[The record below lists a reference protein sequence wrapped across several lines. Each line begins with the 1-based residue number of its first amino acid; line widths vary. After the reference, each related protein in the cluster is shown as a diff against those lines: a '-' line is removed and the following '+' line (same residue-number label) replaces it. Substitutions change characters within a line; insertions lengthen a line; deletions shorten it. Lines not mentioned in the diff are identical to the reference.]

1 MEEEKDAFY
10 VVKKGDVIGIYKSLR
25 DLTAEAGISTYDPSL
40 RVYKGYGLS
49 KQAEVYLGSCGLKN
63 AAYSISASEVNDNTF
78 GKLVPCP
85 PQQPTSFRG
94 NTSNRDPSPNR
105 LHQILGKELVG
116 STSLYTDPRINHM
129 NVTSQVMPSTQMMP
143 SNSPYY
149 IIEFD
154 GASKGNPGPAGAG
167 AVLRTE
173 DGRVVCRLCEGVG
186 IATNNVAEYR
196 AAILGMKYA
205 LRKGFKHVRVQ
216 GDSNLVCMQVQGRW
230 KIKSQNLVE
239 LNKVAKD
246 LKDKW
251 SGSRGLA
258 FEVNPSL
265 GQHYGRCLR
274 STRVFMMADKV
285 TRIIVNLSVKLCWF
299 GQDKNQTNLL
309 SQLLSMFIMKP

>member
-25 DLTAEAGISTYDPSL
+25 DLIAEAGISAYDPSL

-94 NTSNRDPSPNR
+94 STSNRDPSPNR
-105 LHQILGKELVG
+105 LHQILGKDLVG
-116 STSLYTDPRINHM
+116 STALYTGPRINHM
-129 NVTSQVMPSTQMMP
+129 NFANQVMPSTQMMP
-143 SNSPYY
+143 LDSPYY

-173 DGRVVCRLCEGVG
+173 DGRVVCRLREGVG

-246 LKDKW
+246 LKDKFI
-251 SGSRGLA
+251 SFQINHVDREFNSEADALA
-258 FEVNPSL
+258 N
-265 GQHYGRCLR
+265 Q
-274 STRVFMMADKV
+274 A
-285 TRIIVNLSVKLCWF
+285 VNLMN
-299 GQDKNQTNLL
+299 GQVQEDWLL
-309 SQLLSMFIMKP
+309 K

>member
-25 DLTAEAGISTYDPSL
+25 DLIAEAGISQAYDPSL

-105 LHQILGKELVG
+105 LHQILGKDLVG

-129 NVTSQVMPSTQMMP
+129 NFTNQVMPSTQMMP

-173 DGRVVCRLCEGVG
+173 DGRVVCRLREGVG

-246 LKDKW
+246 LKDKFI
-251 SGSRGLA
+251 SFQINHVDREFNSEADALA
-258 FEVNPSL
+258 N
-265 GQHYGRCLR
+265 Q
-274 STRVFMMADKV
+274 A
-285 TRIIVNLSVKLCWF
+285 VNLMN
-299 GQDKNQTNLL
+299 GQVQEDWLL
-309 SQLLSMFIMKP
+309 K

>member
-10 VVKKGDVIGIYKSLR
+10 VVKKEDIIGIYKSLR
-25 DLTAEAGISTYDPSL
+25 DLIAEAGISAYDPSL

-94 NTSNRDPSPNR
+94 STSNRDPSPNR
-105 LHQILGKELVG
+105 LHQILGKDLVG
-116 STSLYTDPRINHM
+116 STALYTGPRINHM
-129 NVTSQVMPSTQMMP
+129 NFANQVMPSTQMMP
-143 SNSPYY
+143 LDSPYY

-173 DGRVVCRLCEGVG
+173 DGRVVCRLREGVG

-246 LKDKW
+246 LKDKFI
-251 SGSRGLA
+251 SFQINHVDREFNSEADALA
-258 FEVNPSL
+258 N
-265 GQHYGRCLR
+265 Q
-274 STRVFMMADKV
+274 A
-285 TRIIVNLSVKLCWF
+285 VNLMN
-299 GQDKNQTNLL
+299 GQVQEDWLL
-309 SQLLSMFIMKP
+309 K

>member
-25 DLTAEAGISTYDPSL
+25 DLIAEAGISAYDPSL

-63 AAYSISASEVNDNTF
+63 AAYSISASEVNDSTF

-85 PQQPTSFRG
+85 PQ
-94 NTSNRDPSPNR
+94 D
-105 LHQILGKELVG
+105 LVG

-129 NVTSQVMPSTQMMP
+129 NFTNQVMPSTQMMP

-173 DGRVVCRLCEGVG
+173 DGRVVCRLREGVG

-205 LRKGFKHVRVQ
+205 LRKGFKYVRVQ

-246 LKDKW
+246 LKDKFI
-251 SGSRGLA
+251 SFQINHVDRVQADNKFLR
-258 FEVNPSL
+258 FTLHFPFKC
-265 GQHYGRCLR
+265 HCL
-274 STRVFMMADKV
+274 TLVCKTYLDMVMEYDYPNTWK
-285 TRIIVNLSVKLCWF
+285 NLENIEQISV
-299 GQDKNQTNLL
+299 G
-309 SQLLSMFIMKP
+309 

>member
-25 DLTAEAGISTYDPSL
+25 DLIAEAGISAYDPSL

-105 LHQILGKELVG
+105 LHQILGKDLVG

-129 NVTSQVMPSTQMMP
+129 NFTNQVMPSTQMMP

-173 DGRVVCRLCEGVG
+173 DGRVVCRLREGVG

-246 LKDKW
+246 LKDKFI
-251 SGSRGLA
+251 SFQINHVDREFNSEADALA
-258 FEVNPSL
+258 N
-265 GQHYGRCLR
+265 Q
-274 STRVFMMADKV
+274 A
-285 TRIIVNLSVKLCWF
+285 VNLMN
-299 GQDKNQTNLL
+299 GQVQEDWLL
-309 SQLLSMFIMKP
+309 K

>member
-10 VVKKGDVIGIYKSLR
+10 VVKKEDIIGIYKSLR
-25 DLTAEAGISTYDPSL
+25 DLIAEAGISQAYDPSL

-94 NTSNRDPSPNR
+94 STSNRDPSPNR
-105 LHQILGKELVG
+105 LHQILGKDLVG
-116 STSLYTDPRINHM
+116 STALYTGPRINHM
-129 NVTSQVMPSTQMMP
+129 NFANQVMPSTQMMP
-143 SNSPYY
+143 LDSPYY

-173 DGRVVCRLCEGVG
+173 DGRVVCRLREGVG

-246 LKDKW
+246 LKDKFI
-251 SGSRGLA
+251 SFQINHVDREFNSEADALA
-258 FEVNPSL
+258 N
-265 GQHYGRCLR
+265 Q
-274 STRVFMMADKV
+274 A
-285 TRIIVNLSVKLCWF
+285 VNLMN
-299 GQDKNQTNLL
+299 GQVQEDWLL
-309 SQLLSMFIMKP
+309 K

>member
-10 VVKKGDVIGIYKSLR
+10 VVKKGDIIGIYKSLR
-25 DLTAEAGISTYDPSL
+25 DLIAEAGISAYDPSL

-94 NTSNRDPSPNR
+94 STSNRDPSPNR
-105 LHQILGKELVG
+105 LHQILGKDLVG
-116 STSLYTDPRINHM
+116 STSLYTGPRINHM
-129 NVTSQVMPSTQMMP
+129 NFANQVMPSTQMMP
-143 SNSPYY
+143 LDSPYY

-173 DGRVVCRLCEGVG
+173 DGRVVCRLREGVG

-246 LKDKW
+246 LKDKFI
-251 SGSRGLA
+251 SFQINHVDREFNSEADALA
-258 FEVNPSL
+258 N
-265 GQHYGRCLR
+265 Q
-274 STRVFMMADKV
+274 A
-285 TRIIVNLSVKLCWF
+285 VNLMN
-299 GQDKNQTNLL
+299 GQVQEDWLL
-309 SQLLSMFIMKP
+309 K

>member
-25 DLTAEAGISTYDPSL
+25 DLAEAGISVYDPSL

-63 AAYSISASEVNDNTF
+63 AAYSISASDVNDNTF

-85 PQQPTSFRG
+85 PQQPTSVRG
-94 NTSNRDPSPNR
+94 NTSNTDPSPNR
-105 LHQILGKELVG
+105 QQQILGKELVG
-116 STSLYTDPRINHM
+116 STSHFTDPRLNHM
-129 NVTSQVMPSTQMMP
+129 NFANQVETQMMS
-143 SNSPYY
+143 SNPQSC
-149 IIEFD
+149 IVEFD

-167 AVLRTE
+167 AVLRAE

-196 AAILGMKYA
+196 AVILGMKYA
-205 LRKGFKHVRVQ
+205 LKKGFKHIRVQ

-239 LNKVAKD
+239 LNKEAKE
-246 LKDKW
+246 LKDKFM
-251 SGSRGLA
+251 SFQINHVGRESNSEADALA
-258 FEVNPSL
+258 N
-265 GQHYGRCLR
+265 Q
-274 STRVFMMADKV
+274 A
-285 TRIIVNLSVKLCWF
+285 VNLMN
-299 GQDKNQTNLL
+299 GQVQEDW
-309 SQLLSMFIMKP
+309 IGP

>member
-25 DLTAEAGISTYDPSL
+25 DLIAEAGISAYDPSL

-49 KQAEVYLGSCGLKN
+49 KQAEMYLGSCGLKN

-85 PQQPTSFRG
+85 PQ
-94 NTSNRDPSPNR
+94 D
-105 LHQILGKELVG
+105 LVG

-129 NVTSQVMPSTQMMP
+129 NFTNQVMPSTQMMP

-173 DGRVVCRLCEGVG
+173 DGRVVCRLREGVG

-205 LRKGFKHVRVQ
+205 LRKGFKHVCVQ
-216 GDSNLVCMQVQGRW
+216 GDSNLVCMQVEGRW

-246 LKDKW
+246 LKDKFISFQINHVDRVQADNKFLRFTLHFPFKW
-251 SGSRGLA
+251 
-258 FEVNPSL
+258 
-265 GQHYGRCLR
+265 HCL
-274 STRVFMMADKV
+274 TLVCKTYLDMVMEYDYPNTWK
-285 TRIIVNLSVKLCWF
+285 NLENIEQISV
-299 GQDKNQTNLL
+299 G
-309 SQLLSMFIMKP
+309 